1 MKKRIVAFV
10 LAVAMLVISLP
21 LGAIAEEIQIDVM
34 KPNSATAGNSGTAG
48 EQETDNI
55 GNLYIGESELP
66 YVYWTGA
73 EVTKLSKTTDEKT
86 GEEYYVIDK
95 PEELYF
101 LALQVKSGNAEY
113 AEGNYRLTANLS
125 FESGKGEQTPPEMIP
140 IGNEDHPFMGSFDG
154 QGHEV
159 AGYTIS
165 RVELTDAEQDAHKT
179 DAKEQYIGLFGY
191 VENATIENLG
201 VRNYQIDYEYF
212 YDCYVGGLVGYSKDS
227 TITNCFADG
236 HTAAACGSMNP
247 LLREDVESYAGS
259 EIPESLSSEKAG
271 GQGVILDFRGMGSA
285 VNKTITVSGTVNA
298 IRLIGDAGKTYTGL
312 NIVLNTVESYAVYVE
327 LLDMRFTGGSSKPA
341 LSGTAS
347 EVYLYSSTVTAEDGS
362 KQTEGKSNRIAGIN
376 GAQTAVDLPDCA
388 LNICGDVALS
398 MKGGDDTTD
407 VKAAV
412 TVKSIS
418 IDLRDAAGKNVDLT
432 ITGGRG
438 KTGATGAT
446 GATGTDPTAT
456 AGTGSTGG
464 NGYTG
469 AMAVEA
475 EIIAVYAGRASF
487 YGGNGGDGGVGGTGG
502 IGANGSNG
510 TDHGEVRHEYQSS
523 TEPAY
528 SRPTSGGQGGKGGK
542 GGDGGPGAQ
551 ALECPVLFS
560 GIAEKYVKAGHDG
573 DGGQGGAGG
582 KGGKGGTGARICARR
597 NSNGWP
603 SKGGPFMTFDD
614 AEEKGKALFDHYDV
628 TPAAGG
634 KGGNGGDGGDG
645 YHAGAG
651 GAPGAGG
658 DGGDAGKK
666 DVDSRY
672 YAAGGFSKK
681 DEQEAYH
688 GVYTSGV
695 GESGQTGELA
705 GSPGSTYPSPA
716 STAPPSLT
724 RQSSSMAAMMPTVNM
739 TTTVPVWRYRQPQ
752 PPPTTRPVAT
762 MSWS

>member
-21 LGAIAEEIQIDVM
+21 LGAIAEEIQIDAM

-55 GNLYIGESELP
+55 GDLYIGESESP
-66 YVYWTGA
+66 YVYWTTDV
-73 EVTKLSKTTDEKT
+73 EKIEEPSKKTDEKT
-86 GEEYYVIDK
+86 GEEYYVIGT

-140 IGNEDHPFMGSFDG
+140 IGNEDHPFMGNFDG

-179 DAKEQYIGLFGY
+179 DAKKQYIGLFGY

-312 NIVLNTVESYAVYVE
+312 NIVLNTVEGYAVYVE

-418 IDLRDAAGKNVDLT
+418 IDLRDAEGKNVDLT

-438 KTGATGAT
+438 KNGAKGAD
-446 GATGTDPTAT
+446 ATAT
-456 AGTGSTGG
+456 AGTGGTGE

-475 EIIAVYAGRASF
+475 ETINVRAGIVSL
-487 YGGNGGDGGVGGTGG
+487 Y
-502 IGANGSNG
+502 
-510 TDHGEVRHEYQSS
+510 
-523 TEPAY
+523 
-528 SRPTSGGQGGKGGK
+528 
-542 GGDGGPGAQ
+542 
-551 ALECPVLFS
+551 
-560 GIAEKYVKAGHDG
+560 
-573 DGGQGGAGG
+573 
-582 KGGKGGTGARICARR
+582 
-597 NSNGWP
+597 
-603 SKGGPFMTFDD
+603 
-614 AEEKGKALFDHYDV
+614 
-628 TPAAGG
+628 
-634 KGGNGGDGGDG
+634 GGNGGDGGDG
-645 YHAGAG
+645 GKGGTGAAGTNGRNDAESGVYYYRYYDEKEKYETWDYRVLQAVQTDTWGIWAASSGSTG
-651 GAPGAGG
+651 GTGGTGG
-658 DGGDAGKK
+658 DGANGAAATQASVISSNTAKINTQSGDAG
-666 DVDSRY
+666 D
-672 YAAGGFSKK
+672 GGKGGQGGTGGK
-681 DEQEAYH
+681 GGNGAY
-688 GVYTSGV
+688 VR
-695 GESGQTGELA
+695 LC
-705 GSPGSTYPSPA
+705 
-716 STAPPSLT
+716 
-724 RQSSSMAAMMPTVNM
+724 R
-739 TTTVPVWRYRQPQ
+739 
-752 PPPTTRPVAT
+752 
-762 MSWS
+762 